1 MHEKLSNI
9 FFAGKGFFYQFCFS
23 DPPSPIYNPDCRFVF
38 IENKAMVW
46 CKKYGDQKFSVA
58 DCVSFECMKMF
69 GIEKILTFDID
80 FKIAGFTIVNNAGN
94 L

>member
-1 MHEKLSNI
+1 
-9 FFAGKGFFYQFCFS
+9 
-23 DPPSPIYNPDCRFVF
+23 
-38 IENKAMVW
+38 MVW
-46 CKKYGDQKFSVA
+46 WKKYGDQKFSVA